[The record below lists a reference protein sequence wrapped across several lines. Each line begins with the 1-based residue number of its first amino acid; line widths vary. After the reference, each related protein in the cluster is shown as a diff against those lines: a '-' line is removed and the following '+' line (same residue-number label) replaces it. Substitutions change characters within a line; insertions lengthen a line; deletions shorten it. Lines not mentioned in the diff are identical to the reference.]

1 MDVKFEK
8 LHFGYTRK
16 REILHG
22 IDLTLPANK
31 FIAILGPN
39 GCGKTTMVKQ
49 INQILRAQ
57 TGTVRVGDQVVSQL
71 EPSQLAKMIA
81 YVPQMTSGVMNGSVM
96 DTVMLGR
103 RPYIQ
108 WKPTDADVEIVAN
121 ALIRL
126 NISHLSQ
133 RLFNQ
138 LSGGQKQTVL
148 IARARAQAPDIYLF
162 DEPVS
167 FLDVRNQLE
176 IMAIG
181 RELVEQDGKTVIMV
195 LHDLNMALRFADH
208 VVIMKDGNVFA
219 QGSPRDVITEENILA
234 VYGTHAQIRNGE
246 YVITSLYTGSP
257 GAKTPGGFVRL
268 RRDVCETG
276 SKRSHKEIRGAD
288 CPGPCGS
295 NH

>member
-1 MDVKFEK
+1 MEVKFNQ
-8 LHFGYTRK
+8 LHFGYSRR
-16 REILHG
+16 REVLHG

-31 FIAILGPN
+31 FVAILGPN
-39 GCGKTTMVKQ
+39 GCGKTTLVKQ
-49 INQILRAQ
+49 INRILRSHS
-57 TGTVRVGDQVVSQL
+57 GTVQIGEHTVSQL
-71 EPSQLAKMIA
+71 EPSELAKIIA

-108 WKPTDADVEIVAN
+108 WKPTDNDVEIVSK

-148 IARARAQAPDIYLF
+148 IARALAQAPDIYLF

-167 FLDVRNQLE
+167 FLDVKNQLE

-181 RELVEQDGKTVIMV
+181 RELVEKDGKTVITV
-195 LHDLNMALRFADH
+195 LHDLNLALRFADH
-208 VVIMKDGNVFA
+208 IVMMKEGNVFA
-219 QGSPRDVITEENILA
+219 QGTPDEVITEENILA

-246 YVITSLYTGSP
+246 YVISSL
-257 GAKTPGGFVRL
+257 
-268 RRDVCETG
+268 
-276 SKRSHKEIRGAD
+276 
-288 CPGPCGS
+288 
-295 NH
+295 

>member
-1 MDVKFEK
+1 MEVKFNQ
-8 LHFGYTRK
+8 LHFGYSRR
-16 REILHG
+16 REVLHG

-31 FIAILGPN
+31 FVAILGPN
-39 GCGKTTMVKQ
+39 GCGKTTLVKQ
-49 INQILRAQ
+49 INRILRSHS
-57 TGTVRVGDQVVSQL
+57 GTVQIGEHTVSQL
-71 EPSQLAKMIA
+71 EPSELAKIIA

-108 WKPTDADVEIVAN
+108 WKPTDNDVEIVSK

-148 IARARAQAPDIYLF
+148 IARALAQAPDIYLF

-167 FLDVRNQLE
+167 FLDVKNQLE
-176 IMAIG
+176 IMTIG
-181 RELVEQDGKTVIMV
+181 RELVEKDGKTVITV
-195 LHDLNMALRFADH
+195 LHDLNLALRFADH
-208 VVIMKDGNVFA
+208 IVMMKEGNVFA
-219 QGSPRDVITEENILA
+219 QGTPDEVITEENILA

-246 YVITSLYTGSP
+246 YVITSL
-257 GAKTPGGFVRL
+257 
-268 RRDVCETG
+268 
-276 SKRSHKEIRGAD
+276 
-288 CPGPCGS
+288 
-295 NH
+295 

>member
-1 MDVKFEK
+1 MEVKFER
-8 LHFGYTRK
+8 LHFGYNRK

-22 IDLTLPANK
+22 IDLNLPSNK
-31 FIAILGPN
+31 FIAVLGPN
-39 GCGKTTMVKQ
+39 GCGKTTLVKQ
-49 INQILRAQ
+49 INRILRAQ
-57 TGTVRVGDQVVSQL
+57 SGTVQIGDRQVSQL
-71 EPSQLAKMIA
+71 EPSELAKLIA

-108 WKPTDADVEIVAN
+108 WKPTDEDLEIVAK

-148 IARARAQAPDIYLF
+148 IARALAQVPDIYLF

-167 FLDVRNQLE
+167 FLDAKNQLE

-219 QGSPRDVITEENILA
+219 QGAPRDVITEENILA
-234 VYGTHAQIRNGE
+234 VYGTHAEIKNGE
-246 YVITSLYTGSP
+246 YVITSL
-257 GAKTPGGFVRL
+257 
-268 RRDVCETG
+268 
-276 SKRSHKEIRGAD
+276 
-288 CPGPCGS
+288 
-295 NH
+295 

>member
-1 MDVKFEK
+1 MEVKFER
-8 LHFGYTRK
+8 LHFGYNRK

-22 IDLTLPANK
+22 IDLNLPSNK
-31 FIAILGPN
+31 FIAVLGPN
-39 GCGKTTMVKQ
+39 GCGKTTLVKQ
-49 INQILRAQ
+49 INRILRAQ
-57 TGTVRVGDQVVSQL
+57 SGTVQIGDRQVSQL
-71 EPSQLAKMIA
+71 EPSELAKLIA

-108 WKPTDADVEIVAN
+108 WKPTDEDLEIVAKS
-121 ALIRL
+121 LIRL
-126 NISHLSQ
+126 NIPHLSQ

-148 IARARAQAPDIYLF
+148 IARALAQVPDIYLF

-167 FLDVRNQLE
+167 FLDVKNQLE

-219 QGSPRDVITEENILA
+219 QGAPRDVITEENILA
-234 VYGTHAQIRNGE
+234 VYGTHAEIKNGE
-246 YVITSLYTGSP
+246 YVITSL
-257 GAKTPGGFVRL
+257 
-268 RRDVCETG
+268 
-276 SKRSHKEIRGAD
+276 
-288 CPGPCGS
+288 
-295 NH
+295 

>member
-1 MDVKFEK
+1 MNITFDK
-8 LHFGYTRK
+8 LHFGYHRK

-22 IDLTLPANK
+22 INLTLPSNK
-31 FIAILGPN
+31 FVAILGPN
-39 GCGKTTMVKQ
+39 GCGKTTLVKQ

-57 TGTVRVGDQVVSQL
+57 SGLVQIGDCVVSQL
-71 EPSQLAKMIA
+71 EPSELAKIIA

-108 WKPTDADVEIVAN
+108 WKPTDTDVEIVSK

-148 IARARAQAPDIYLF
+148 IARALAQAPDIYLF

-167 FLDVRNQLE
+167 FLDVKNQLE

-219 QGSPRDVITEENILA
+219 QGTPRDVITEENILA
-234 VYGTHAQIRNGE
+234 VYGTHAEIMNGE
-246 YVITSLYTGSP
+246 YVITSL
-257 GAKTPGGFVRL
+257 
-268 RRDVCETG
+268 
-276 SKRSHKEIRGAD
+276 
-288 CPGPCGS
+288 
-295 NH
+295 

>member
-1 MDVKFEK
+1 MEVKFER
-8 LHFGYTRK
+8 LHFGYNRK

-22 IDLTLPANK
+22 IDLNLPSNK
-31 FIAILGPN
+31 FIAVLGPN
-39 GCGKTTMVKQ
+39 GCGKTTLVKQ
-49 INQILRAQ
+49 INRILRAQ
-57 TGTVRVGDQVVSQL
+57 SGTVQIGDRQVSQL
-71 EPSQLAKMIA
+71 EPSELAKLIA

-108 WKPTDADVEIVAN
+108 WKPTDEDLEIVAK

-148 IARARAQAPDIYLF
+148 IARALAQVPDIYLL

-167 FLDVRNQLE
+167 FLDVKNQLE

-219 QGSPRDVITEENILA
+219 QGAPRDVITEENILA
-234 VYGTHAQIRNGE
+234 VYGTHAEIKNGE
-246 YVITSLYTGSP
+246 YVITSL
-257 GAKTPGGFVRL
+257 
-268 RRDVCETG
+268 
-276 SKRSHKEIRGAD
+276 
-288 CPGPCGS
+288 
-295 NH
+295 

>member
-1 MDVKFEK
+1 MEVKFER
-8 LHFGYTRK
+8 LHFGYNRK

-22 IDLTLPANK
+22 IDLNLPSNK
-31 FIAILGPN
+31 FIAVLGPN
-39 GCGKTTMVKQ
+39 GCGKTILVKQ
-49 INQILRAQ
+49 INRILRAQ
-57 TGTVRVGDQVVSQL
+57 SGTVQIGDRQVSQL
-71 EPSQLAKMIA
+71 EPSELAKLIA

-108 WKPTDADVEIVAN
+108 WKPTDADLEIVAK

-133 RLFNQ
+133 RLYNQ

-148 IARARAQAPDIYLF
+148 IARALAQAPDIYLF

-167 FLDVRNQLE
+167 FLDVKNQLE
-176 IMAIG
+176 IMSIG

-219 QGSPRDVITEENILA
+219 QGAPRDVITEENILA
-234 VYGTHAQIRNGE
+234 VYGTHAEIRNGE
-246 YVITSLYTGSP
+246 YVITSL
-257 GAKTPGGFVRL
+257 
-268 RRDVCETG
+268 
-276 SKRSHKEIRGAD
+276 
-288 CPGPCGS
+288 
-295 NH
+295 

>member
-1 MDVKFEK
+1 MEVTFRQ
-8 LHFGYTRK
+8 LHFGYSRR
-16 REILHG
+16 REVLHG
-22 IDLTLPANK
+22 IDLTLPSNK
-31 FIAILGPN
+31 FVAILGPN
-39 GCGKTTMVKQ
+39 GCGKTTLVKQ
-49 INQILRAQ
+49 INRILQAHS
-57 TGTVRVGDQVVSQL
+57 GTVQVGEQMVSQL
-71 EPSQLAKMIA
+71 EPSELAKLIA

-108 WKPTDADVEIVAN
+108 WKPTNEDLEIVAK

-148 IARARAQAPDIYLF
+148 IARALAQAPDIYLF

-167 FLDVRNQLE
+167 FLDVKNQLE

-219 QGSPRDVITEENILA
+219 QGAPRDVITEENILA
-234 VYGTHAQIRNGE
+234 VYGTHAEIKNGE
-246 YVITSLYTGSP
+246 YVITSL
-257 GAKTPGGFVRL
+257 
-268 RRDVCETG
+268 
-276 SKRSHKEIRGAD
+276 
-288 CPGPCGS
+288 
-295 NH
+295 

>member
-1 MDVKFEK
+1 MEVKFER
-8 LHFGYTRK
+8 LHFGYNRK

-22 IDLTLPANK
+22 IDLNLPSNK
-31 FIAILGPN
+31 FIAVLGPN
-39 GCGKTTMVKQ
+39 GCGKTTLVKQ
-49 INQILRAQ
+49 INRILRAQ
-57 TGTVRVGDQVVSQL
+57 SGTVQIGDRQVSQL
-71 EPSQLAKMIA
+71 EPSELAKLIA

-108 WKPTDADVEIVAN
+108 WKPTDEDLEIVAK

-126 NISHLSQ
+126 DISHLSQ

-148 IARARAQAPDIYLF
+148 IARALAQVPDIYLF

-167 FLDVRNQLE
+167 FLDVKNQLE

-219 QGSPRDVITEENILA
+219 QGAPRDVITEENILA
-234 VYGTHAQIRNGE
+234 VYGTHAEIKNGE
-246 YVITSLYTGSP
+246 YVITSL
-257 GAKTPGGFVRL
+257 
-268 RRDVCETG
+268 
-276 SKRSHKEIRGAD
+276 
-288 CPGPCGS
+288 
-295 NH
+295 

>member
-1 MDVKFEK
+1 MEVKFEK
-8 LHFGYTRK
+8 LRFGYTRR
-16 REILHG
+16 REILHS
-22 IDLTLPANK
+22 IDLSLPANQ
-31 FIAILGPN
+31 FVAILGPN
-39 GCGKTTMVKQ
+39 GCGKTTLVKQ

-57 TGTVRVGDQVVSQL
+57 SGTVKVGQQVVSRL
-71 EPSQLAKMIA
+71 DPSQLAKMIA
-81 YVPQMTSGVMNGSVM
+81 YVPQLTTGVMNGSVM

-108 WKPTDADVEIVAN
+108 WKPSEEDLEIVAK

-148 IARARAQAPDIYLF
+148 IARALAQVPDIYLF

-167 FLDVRNQLE
+167 FLDVKNQLE

-219 QGSPRDVITEENILA
+219 QGAPRDVITEENILA
-234 VYGTHAQIRNGE
+234 VYGTHAEIKNGE
-246 YVITSLYTGSP
+246 YVITSL
-257 GAKTPGGFVRL
+257 
-268 RRDVCETG
+268 
-276 SKRSHKEIRGAD
+276 
-288 CPGPCGS
+288 
-295 NH
+295 

>member
-1 MDVKFEK
+1 MEVKFER
-8 LHFGYTRK
+8 LHFGYNRK

-22 IDLTLPANK
+22 IDLNLPSNK
-31 FIAILGPN
+31 FIAVLGPN
-39 GCGKTTMVKQ
+39 GCGKTTLVKQ
-49 INQILRAQ
+49 INRILRAQ
-57 TGTVRVGDQVVSQL
+57 SGTVQIGDRQVSQL
-71 EPSQLAKMIA
+71 EPSELAKLIA

-96 DTVMLGR
+96 DTIMLGR
-103 RPYIQ
+103 SPYIQ
-108 WKPTDADVEIVAN
+108 WKPTDEDLEIVAK

-148 IARARAQAPDIYLF
+148 IARALAQVPDIYLF

-167 FLDVRNQLE
+167 FLDVKNQLE

-219 QGSPRDVITEENILA
+219 QGAPRDVITEENILA
-234 VYGTHAQIRNGE
+234 VYGTHAEIKNGE
-246 YVITSLYTGSP
+246 YVITSL
-257 GAKTPGGFVRL
+257 
-268 RRDVCETG
+268 
-276 SKRSHKEIRGAD
+276 
-288 CPGPCGS
+288 
-295 NH
+295 

>member
-1 MDVKFEK
+1 MEVKFER
-8 LHFGYTRK
+8 LHFGYNRK

-22 IDLTLPANK
+22 IDLNLPSNK
-31 FIAILGPN
+31 FIAVLGPN
-39 GCGKTTMVKQ
+39 GCGKTTLVKQ
-49 INQILRAQ
+49 INRILRAQ
-57 TGTVRVGDQVVSQL
+57 SGTVQIGDRQVSQL
-71 EPSQLAKMIA
+71 EPSELAKLIA

-108 WKPTDADVEIVAN
+108 WKPTDEDLEIVAK

-148 IARARAQAPDIYLF
+148 IARALAQVPDIYLF

-167 FLDVRNQLE
+167 FLDVKNQLE

-181 RELVEQDGKTVIMV
+181 RELVEQDGKNVIMV

-219 QGSPRDVITEENILA
+219 QGAPRDVITEENILA
-234 VYGTHAQIRNGE
+234 VYGTHAEIKNGE
-246 YVITSLYTGSP
+246 YVITSL
-257 GAKTPGGFVRL
+257 
-268 RRDVCETG
+268 
-276 SKRSHKEIRGAD
+276 
-288 CPGPCGS
+288 
-295 NH
+295 

>member
-1 MDVKFEK
+1 MEVKFQQ
-8 LHFGYTRK
+8 LRFGYSPR
-16 REILHG
+16 REVLHG
-22 IDLTLPANK
+22 IDLTLPSNK
-31 FIAILGPN
+31 FVAILGPN
-39 GCGKTTMVKQ
+39 GCGKTTLVKQ
-49 INQILRAQ
+49 INRILRPQSGAVQ
-57 TGTVRVGDQVVSQL
+57 VGEQLVSSL
-71 EPSQLAKMIA
+71 EPSQLAKIIA

-108 WKPTDADVEIVAN
+108 WKPTSKDLEIVAN

-126 NISHLSQ
+126 DISQLSQ

-148 IARARAQAPDIYLF
+148 IARALAQQPDIYLF

-195 LHDLNMALRFADH
+195 LHDLNMALRFADY
-208 VVIMKDGNVFA
+208 VVMMKEGNVFA
-219 QGSPRDVITEENILA
+219 QGTPTQVITEKNILA
-234 VYGTHAQIRNGE
+234 VYGTHAEIKNGE
-246 YVITSLYTGSP
+246 YVITSL
-257 GAKTPGGFVRL
+257 
-268 RRDVCETG
+268 
-276 SKRSHKEIRGAD
+276 
-288 CPGPCGS
+288 
-295 NH
+295 

>member
-1 MDVKFEK
+1 MVVQFENLCFSYNK
-8 LHFGYTRK
+8 K
-16 REILHG
+16 KQILKN
-22 IDLTLPANK
+22 INLTLPDNK

-57 TGTVRVGDQVVSQL
+57 SGRVLVDGRAVQDMTAL
-71 EPSQLAKMIA
+71 EIAKTIA

-108 WKPTDADVEIVAN
+108 WKPSEEDLNIVAE
-121 ALIRL
+121 ALLRL
-126 NISHLSQ
+126 HLEPIAQ

-148 IARARAQAPDIYLF
+148 IARALAQKPQIYLF

-176 IMAIG
+176 IMHAG
-181 RELVEQDGKTVIMV
+181 RELVDQDGKTVIMV
-195 LHDLNMALRFADH
+195 LHDLNMAMRFADH
-208 VVIMKDGNVFA
+208 IVIMKEGRVFA
-219 QGSPRDVITEENILA
+219 QGAPRDVITGDNVLA
-234 VYGTHAQIRNGE
+234 VYGTHAEIKNGE
-246 YVITSLYTGSP
+246 YVLTSL
-257 GAKTPGGFVRL
+257 
-268 RRDVCETG
+268 
-276 SKRSHKEIRGAD
+276 
-288 CPGPCGS
+288 
-295 NH
+295 

>member
-1 MDVKFEK
+1 MEVKFER
-8 LHFGYTRK
+8 LHFGYNRK

-22 IDLTLPANK
+22 IDLNLPSNK
-31 FIAILGPN
+31 FIAVLGPN
-39 GCGKTTMVKQ
+39 GCGKTTLVKQ
-49 INQILRAQ
+49 INRILRAQ
-57 TGTVRVGDQVVSQL
+57 SGTVQIGDRQVSQL
-71 EPSQLAKMIA
+71 EPSELAKLIA

-108 WKPTDADVEIVAN
+108 WKPTDEDLEIVAK

-148 IARARAQAPDIYLF
+148 IARALAQVPDIYLF

-167 FLDVRNQLE
+167 FLDVKNQLE

-208 VVIMKDGNVFA
+208 VVIMIDGNVFA
-219 QGSPRDVITEENILA
+219 QGAPRDVITEENILA
-234 VYGTHAQIRNGE
+234 VYGTHAEIKNGE
-246 YVITSLYTGSP
+246 YVITSL
-257 GAKTPGGFVRL
+257 
-268 RRDVCETG
+268 
-276 SKRSHKEIRGAD
+276 
-288 CPGPCGS
+288 
-295 NH
+295 

>member
-1 MDVKFEK
+1 MEVKFER
-8 LHFGYTRK
+8 LHFGYNRK

-22 IDLTLPANK
+22 IDLNLPSNK
-31 FIAILGPN
+31 FIAVLGPN
-39 GCGKTTMVKQ
+39 GCGKTTLVKQ
-49 INQILRAQ
+49 INRILRALS
-57 TGTVRVGDQVVSQL
+57 GTVQIGDRQVSQL
-71 EPSQLAKMIA
+71 EPSELAKLIA

-108 WKPTDADVEIVAN
+108 WKPTDEDLEIVAK

-148 IARARAQAPDIYLF
+148 IARALAQVPDIYLF

-167 FLDVRNQLE
+167 FLDVKNQLE

-219 QGSPRDVITEENILA
+219 QGAPRDVITEENILA
-234 VYGTHAQIRNGE
+234 VYGTHAEIKNGE
-246 YVITSLYTGSP
+246 YVITSL
-257 GAKTPGGFVRL
+257 
-268 RRDVCETG
+268 
-276 SKRSHKEIRGAD
+276 
-288 CPGPCGS
+288 
-295 NH
+295 

>member
-1 MDVKFEK
+1 MEVKFEK
-8 LHFGYTRK
+8 LHFGYNRK

-49 INQILRAQ
+49 INQILHAQ
-57 TGTVRVGDQVVSQL
+57 TGTVRVGDRMVSKL
-71 EPSQLAKMIA
+71 EPSELAKMIA

-103 RPYIQ
+103 RPYIR
-108 WKPTDADVEIVAN
+108 WKPTDEDLEIVAK

-148 IARARAQAPDIYLF
+148 IARALAQAPDIYLF

-167 FLDVRNQLE
+167 FLDVRNQL
-176 IMAIG
+176 
-181 RELVEQDGKTVIMV
+181 DGTTVIMV

-208 VVIMKDGNVFA
+208 VVMMKEGSVFA
-219 QGSPRDVITEENILA
+219 QGTPGEVITEENILA
-234 VYGTHAQIRNGE
+234 VYGTHAQICNGE
-246 YVITSLYTGSP
+246 YVITSL
-257 GAKTPGGFVRL
+257 
-268 RRDVCETG
+268 
-276 SKRSHKEIRGAD
+276 
-288 CPGPCGS
+288 
-295 NH
+295 

>member
-1 MDVKFEK
+1 MEVKFER
-8 LHFGYTRK
+8 LHFGYNRK

-22 IDLTLPANK
+22 IDLNLPSNK
-31 FIAILGPN
+31 FIAVLGPN
-39 GCGKTTMVKQ
+39 GCGKTTLVKQ
-49 INQILRAQ
+49 INRILRAQ
-57 TGTVRVGDQVVSQL
+57 SGTVQIGDRQVSQL
-71 EPSQLAKMIA
+71 EPSELAKLIA

-108 WKPTDADVEIVAN
+108 WKPTNEDLEIVAK

-148 IARARAQAPDIYLF
+148 IARALAQVPDIYLF

-167 FLDVRNQLE
+167 FLDVKNQLE

-219 QGSPRDVITEENILA
+219 QGAPRDVITEENILA
-234 VYGTHAQIRNGE
+234 VYGTHAEIKNGE
-246 YVITSLYTGSP
+246 YVITSL
-257 GAKTPGGFVRL
+257 
-268 RRDVCETG
+268 
-276 SKRSHKEIRGAD
+276 
-288 CPGPCGS
+288 
-295 NH
+295 

>member
-1 MDVKFEK
+1 MEVKFER
-8 LHFGYTRK
+8 LHFGYNRK

-22 IDLTLPANK
+22 IDLNLPSNK
-31 FIAILGPN
+31 FIAVLGPN
-39 GCGKTTMVKQ
+39 GCGKTTLVKQ
-49 INQILRAQ
+49 INRILRAQ
-57 TGTVRVGDQVVSQL
+57 SGTVQIGDRQVSQL
-71 EPSQLAKMIA
+71 EPSELAKLIA

-108 WKPTDADVEIVAN
+108 WKPTDEDLEIVAK

-148 IARARAQAPDIYLF
+148 IARALAQVPDIYLF

-167 FLDVRNQLE
+167 FLDVKNQLE

-219 QGSPRDVITEENILA
+219 QGAPRDVITEENILA
-234 VYGTHAQIRNGE
+234 VYGTHAEIKNGE
-246 YVITSLYTGSP
+246 YVIASL
-257 GAKTPGGFVRL
+257 
-268 RRDVCETG
+268 
-276 SKRSHKEIRGAD
+276 
-288 CPGPCGS
+288 
-295 NH
+295 

>member
-1 MDVKFEK
+1 
-8 LHFGYTRK
+8 
-16 REILHG
+16 
-22 IDLTLPANK
+22 
-31 FIAILGPN
+31 
-39 GCGKTTMVKQ
+39 
-49 INQILRAQ
+49 
-57 TGTVRVGDQVVSQL
+57 
-71 EPSQLAKMIA
+71 MIA

-133 RLFNQ
+133 RLYNQ

-148 IARARAQAPDIYLF
+148 IARALAQAPDIYLF

-246 YVITSLYTGSP
+246 YVITSL
-257 GAKTPGGFVRL
+257 
-268 RRDVCETG
+268 
-276 SKRSHKEIRGAD
+276 
-288 CPGPCGS
+288 
-295 NH
+295 